1 MYLWKIWTFRGKKRS
16 RSKRSLAETL
26 LVSFPLYCLLLKTEQ
41 KYLKTRVVSSDRLYA
56 YESIS
61 SCYSAAEI
69 CPWNPNFPYFTDMH
83 LARPWDYAIEGEM
96 KAAAKHA
103 SWAWLSG
110 ADQKLSVHVRLS
122 CRLRTVAL
130 LPRLLG
136 KADLASTEQG
146 AGLTFLWHWQ
156 ESCHCCH
163 VLFAQ
168 KALLL
173 FQAEIIE
180 RKLLYWCCRSCAT
193 LTLWKCKDGKR
204 R

>member
-1 MYLWKIWTFRGKKRS
+1 MC
-16 RSKRSLAETL
+16 RSKISLAETL
-26 LVSFPLYCLLLKTEQ
+26 IVSFPLYCLLLKTEQ
-41 KYLKTRVVSSDRLYA
+41 KYLKTQVVSSDRLYA

-61 SCYSAAEI
+61 SYYSAAEI
-69 CPWNPNFPYFTDMH
+69 CPWNPNFPYFTDMS
-83 LARPWDYAIEGEM
+83 LSRPLDYAIEGEM
-96 KAAAKHA
+96 EAAAKCA

-110 ADQKLSVHVRLS
+110 ADQKLSVHVWLS

-136 KADLASTEQG
+136 KADLGSTEQG
-146 AGLTFLWHWQ
+146 AGLTFLWHCQ

-168 KALLL
+168 KASLL

-180 RKLLYWCCRSCAT
+180 RKLYVTGAVGLVLHWPSQNA
-193 LTLWKCKDGKR
+193 R